1 MICVTFVKIIKK
13 KMTQAL
19 NFEPF
24 DEETLGPADISNP
37 STPVPHILPD
47 NIFMMSSEH
56 VQPPRADAEPAYD
69 S

>member
-1 MICVTFVKIIKK
+1 
-13 KMTQAL
+13 MTQAL

>member
-1 MICVTFVKIIKK
+1 
-13 KMTQAL
+13 MTQSL
-19 NFEPF
+19 NFDPF
-24 DEETLGPADISNP
+24 DEETIGPADISNP